1 MSSGF
6 WSRDASPDAWFRM
19 GRLEVSTTVFVVML
33 GAVFM
38 ILSVFLPFLP
48 SVLGYAPSLLFY
60 GEVWRIVTWPMA
72 DGIGLWPAINLFF
85 LWYFGRELEITL
97 GRRRMARLYLG
108 IWASLTVAVSLVGL
122 IDATAFIAGLN
133 LVEFLVLLLWIAEYP
148 TRRFLF
154 NIPAWG
160 FGAFLVGLQILTLL
174 GAGSYAALLVL
185 LLSFV
190 FVALAAR
197 RQGLLSGYA
206 WIPGKTS
213 AEPGSRQ
220 PRQTRSERRTA
231 QRRESDEERM
241 DTLLGKISAEGLHS
255 LSKSERAE
263 LEKLRQR
270 RRR

>member
-133 LVEFLVLLLWIAEYP
+133 LVNSWFCCCGSP
-148 TRRFLF
+148 NTP
-154 NIPAWG
+154 PAASSSTSPPGVSARSSWG
-160 FGAFLVGLQILTLL
+160 F
-174 GAGSYAALLVL
+174 
-185 LLSFV
+185 
-190 FVALAAR
+190 
-197 RQGLLSGYA
+197 
-206 WIPGKTS
+206 
-213 AEPGSRQ
+213 
-220 PRQTRSERRTA
+220 RS
-231 QRRESDEERM
+231 
-241 DTLLGKISAEGLHS
+241 
-255 LSKSERAE
+255 
-263 LEKLRQR
+263 
-270 RRR
+270 